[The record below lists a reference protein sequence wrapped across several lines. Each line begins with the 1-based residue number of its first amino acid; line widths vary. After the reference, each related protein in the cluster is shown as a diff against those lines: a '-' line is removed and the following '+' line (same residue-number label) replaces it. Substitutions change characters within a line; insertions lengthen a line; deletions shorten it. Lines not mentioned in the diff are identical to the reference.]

1 MGQKRTIDWT
11 RQARSDLKKLS
22 KQDSDRV
29 QRAVERLAVSGLGD
43 IEYLKGFDPPEYR
56 PRVGNWR
63 VRYRLKNDSMAIVRV
78 LHRREAYRKSAVI
91 RQDVPSADG
100 SDDQSNWELPDAGS
114 DRA

>member
-22 KQDSDRV
+22 RQDSDRV

-56 PRVGNWR
+56 LRVGDWR
-63 VRYRLKNDSMAIVRV
+63 VRYRLKNDSMPIVRV
-78 LHRREAYRKSAVI
+78 LHRREAYRKSAVV

-100 SDDQSNWELPDAGS
+100 FDDQLTWEMSDGGS
-114 DRA
+114 DRP

>member
-11 RQARSDLKKLS
+11 RQARSDLRKLS

-43 IEYLKGFDPPEYR
+43 IERLKGFDPPEYR
-56 PRVGNWR
+56 LRVGDWR
-63 VRYRLKNDSMAIVRV
+63 VRYRLKNDSMQIVRA
-78 LHRREAYRKSAVI
+78 LHRREAYRKSALV

-100 SDDQSNWELPDAGS
+100 FDDQLNWELPDHGS
-114 DRA
+114 DRP

>member
-56 PRVGNWR
+56 LRVGDWR
-63 VRYRLKNDSMAIVRV
+63 VRYRLENDSMPIVRV
-78 LHRREAYRKSAVI
+78 LHRRGAYRKSALARQGMLDADDFEEIADSEAPKI
-91 RQDVPSADG
+91 RSA
-100 SDDQSNWELPDAGS
+100 
-114 DRA
+114 